1 MFRIKEWRERGASAG
16 LNIMF
21 KEKQRACLLCLVSGI
36 IFNILDVE
44 GQYFLFAFP
53 CFSSIFLGVVHY
65 SQYDEEAGREDK
77 EEVRGS
83 LEE

>member
-21 KEKQRACLLCLVSGI
+21 RACLLCLVSGR
-36 IFNILDVE
+36 IFNILDVD

-53 CFSSIFLGVVHY
+53 CFSSIFLGFVHY

>member
-1 MFRIKEWRERGASAG
+1 MLKANIFYLRFRV
-16 LNIMF
+16 F
-21 KEKQRACLLCLVSGI
+21 LV
-36 IFNILDVE
+36 F
-44 GQYFLFAFP
+44 
-53 CFSSIFLGVVHY
+53 FLGFVHY

>member
-1 MFRIKEWRERGASAG
+1 MA
-16 LNIMF
+16 NI
-21 KEKQRACLLCLVSGI
+21 S
-36 IFNILDVE
+36 
-44 GQYFLFAFP
+44 FAFP
-53 CFSSIFLGVVHY
+53 CFSSIFLGFVHY

>member
-1 MFRIKEWRERGASAG
+1 MFRIKEWRERGASAR

-21 KEKQRACLLCLVSGI
+21 RACLLCLVGGI

-44 GQYFLFAFP
+44 DQYSLFAFL
-53 CFSSIFLGVVHY
+53 CFSSIFWGFVHY